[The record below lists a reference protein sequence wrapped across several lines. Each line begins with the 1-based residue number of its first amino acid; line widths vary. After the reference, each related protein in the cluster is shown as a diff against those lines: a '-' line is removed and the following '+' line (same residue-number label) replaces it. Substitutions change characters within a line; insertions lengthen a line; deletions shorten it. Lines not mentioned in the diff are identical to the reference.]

1 MMSQNPIDRII
12 AKKPINRKRILQLPM
27 FNPKQNSCF
36 SISEGAV
43 DHLSYGL
50 ALAYYG

>member
-27 FNPKQNSCF
+27 FNPKQNSCLD
-36 SISEGAV
+36 ISQDAIN
-43 DHLSYGL
+43 HLSYGH
-50 ALAYYG
+50 ALAYYS